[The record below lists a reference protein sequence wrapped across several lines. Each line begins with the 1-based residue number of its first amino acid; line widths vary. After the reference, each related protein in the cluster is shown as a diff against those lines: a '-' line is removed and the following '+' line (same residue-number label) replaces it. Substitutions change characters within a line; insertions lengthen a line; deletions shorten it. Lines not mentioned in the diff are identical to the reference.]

1 MWILDNPYNPFLLV
15 FIGTILA
22 LAAFFIW
29 LQSGRKEAL
38 YAAATILGVFLILV
52 IVERMMISDRE
63 AIEATLQQVARDLE
77 TNQRDAVY
85 AVIHPSKPELL
96 AQAKA
101 ELPGYT
107 FTECRITKFQR
118 MEIASQST
126 PKTAVVGF
134 NVIVQGNFKHGADYF
149 SGMTIARYVT
159 LYLEQD
165 TDGKWKVVD
174 YTHEEPQAAI
184 MEQEMPQ

>member
-1 MWILDNPYNPFLLV
+1 MWILDNPYNPFLLA
-15 FIGTILA
+15 FIGAVLA
-22 LAAFFIW
+22 LLAFVVW

-38 YAAATILGVFLILV
+38 IAAAALVGVFLILV

-63 AIEATLQQVARDLE
+63 AIEATLGQVARDLE
-77 TNQRDAVY
+77 TNNRDAVY
-85 AVIHPSKPELL
+85 AAIHPSKPELL
-96 AQAKA
+96 TQAKA

-107 FTECRITKFQR
+107 FTECRITKIQR
-118 MEIASQST
+118 MEIDAKAE

-134 NVIVQGNFKHGADYF
+134 NVMVKGNFKYGADYF

-159 LYLEQD
+159 LDLEQD
-165 TDGKWKVVD
+165 TDGKWKVVS

-184 MEQEMPQ
+184 METK